1 MRRRLKKLLSS
12 ILVPGAVALTAGI
25 ANACPM
31 CNQSIAG
38 QDQLPHAYMYSIL
51 FMLGM
56 PAVVFTGIGGA
67 IYLKFRRFYASAP
80 ACAPVEPS
88 GDWPAN
94 DDISRAA

>member
-1 MRRRLKKLLSS
+1 MRRGLQKVISGL
-12 ILVPGAVALTAGI
+12 LVPGALALSAGI

-80 ACAPVEPS
+80 ASAPVEPS
-88 GDWPAN
+88 GDRPAS